1 MNKRNVTLL
10 CLAVLSCLTI
20 EGRVVKKEILKGWQF
35 KQARGVN
42 WLPATV
48 PGTVH
53 TDLMANGIIEDPFL
67 GLNERGVQ
75 WVDKED
81 WVYQTSF
88 SVGDSILNRNNIQ
101 IEFEGLDTY
110 ADVYL
115 NDTLIIKADNMFR
128 RWNADVRS
136 LLRSENNQ
144 LSIYFHSPVKVD
156 MPKWESLPYH
166 YEATNDQSENGG
178 LMDKKISIFARKAGY
193 HYGW

>member
-1 MNKRNVTLL
+1 MNKRNLIIMCV
-10 CLAVLSCLTI
+10 AVMSCLTI
-20 EGRVVKKEILKGWQF
+20 EGSVVKMEIQEGWQF

-53 TDLMANGIIEDPFL
+53 TDLMANGIIEDPFV

-88 SVGDSILNRNNIQ
+88 SVGDSILNRKNIQ

-178 LMDKKISIFARKAGY
+178 LMDRKISIFARKAGY